1 MNSKILEMLK
11 DFEKMSKRMFIEE
24 NYVDGDINK
33 FIKELQGLKTEVTA
47 ENQEYGEL
55 IAFPLTRLE
64 LIVEVMYTKKITKN
78 IKDFKKLGNYLKE
91 VADELI
97 KIGESK

>member
-1 MNSKILEMLK
+1 MNKEILEMLK
-11 DFEKMSKRMFIEE
+11 NFEEMSKCMFIEK
-24 NYVDGDINK
+24 NYVKGDINK
-33 FIKELQGLKTEVTA
+33 FIKELQDLKTKVTA

-55 IAFPLTRLE
+55 ISSPLTKLE
-64 LIVEVMYTKKITKN
+64 LITQIIYTKKIVKN